1 MWSVTTAGPVT
12 TAGVPPRDPVTR
24 AGPVT
29 TGPCDPVTAAGQC
42 GPVTTF
48 TPIMSYVVP
57 SQQLVQS

>member
-1 MWSVTTAGPVT
+1 MWSVT

-29 TGPCDPVTAAGQC
+29 TGPCDPVTGAGQC
-42 GPVTTF
+42 GPVTTV